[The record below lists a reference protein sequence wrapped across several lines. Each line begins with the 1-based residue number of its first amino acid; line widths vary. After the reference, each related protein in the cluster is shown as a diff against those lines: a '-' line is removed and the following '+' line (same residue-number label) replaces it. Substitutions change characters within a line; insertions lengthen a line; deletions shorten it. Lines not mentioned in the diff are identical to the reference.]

1 MWRHWA
7 SDFCNQSRGPVEASG
22 QLCLD
27 IHPVLPF
34 LFALLFTPMALACP
48 LPHQGGPKTDSPI
61 NLFWT
66 HPGASAVG

>member
-1 MWRHWA
+1 MECG
-7 SDFCNQSRGPVEASG
+7 DTGPVTPVTRVERLSG

-27 IHPVLPF
+27 IHLVLPF
-34 LFALLFTPMALACP
+34 LFVLLFTPMALACP

-66 HPGASAVG
+66 HPEASAMG